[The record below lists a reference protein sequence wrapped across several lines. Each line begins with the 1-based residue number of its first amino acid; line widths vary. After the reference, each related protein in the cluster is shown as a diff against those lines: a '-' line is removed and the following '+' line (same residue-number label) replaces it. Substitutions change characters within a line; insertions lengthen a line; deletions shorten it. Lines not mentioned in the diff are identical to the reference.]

1 MIYCLGPAG
10 SYTGKAA
17 EIFSKLI
24 NDKDIIYCNS
34 IYEVFELVDMEKEDN
49 NIYGV
54 VPSENSIEGSV
65 SLTQDLLLEFPVKI
79 YGEVD
84 ININHCLIGY
94 DKNKI
99 KKILSHPQALAQCRK
114 YIKKHGWETVP
125 VLSTAKAVKKVFEMK
140 NEEFGAIA
148 SKETAELYNLKVLD
162 EDIQD
167 YPNNTTRFIL
177 IGNENSKSLDN
188 ILKINELKS
197 NENKE
202 TNNDYNHNNQNHA
215 DNKLKQKS
223 TIILE
228 LKENR
233 PGALYDVLK
242 EFNNR
247 GINLTRIES
256 RPSKRKLGN
265 YIFYIDYETPKDEDE
280 LMGALKNHVS
290 YIKHLGKYSIF

>member
-1 MIYCLGPAG
+1 MIYCLGPKG
-10 SYTGKAA
+10 SYSGQAA
-17 EIFSKLI
+17 AIFSKLI

-34 IYEVFELVDMEKEDN
+34 IYEVFELVDRKKGSD

-79 YGEVD
+79 YGEVNID
-84 ININHCLIGY
+84 IHHCLIGY

-99 KKILSHPQALAQCRK
+99 KKVLSHPQALAQCRN
-114 YIKKHGWETVP
+114 YIKKHGWEAIP
-125 VLSTAKAVKKVFEMK
+125 VLSTAKAVEKVFEWK
-140 NEEFGAIA
+140 NEEYGAIA
-148 SKETAELYNLKVLD
+148 SKESAELYNLKVLD

-177 IGNENSKSLDN
+177 IGNEHESLECKNTQIDN
-188 ILKINELKS
+188 YKNINNNYQKYQ
-197 NENKE
+197 NNK
-202 TNNDYNHNNQNHA
+202 
-215 DNKLKQKS
+215 KS
-223 TIILE
+223 TIIIE
-228 LKENR
+228 LKENK
-233 PGALYDVLK
+233 PGALYKVLK

-247 GINLTRIES
+247 SINLTRIES

-280 LMGALKNHVS
+280 LLQSLKKHVS
-290 YIKHLGKYSIF
+290 YIKYLGSYNVF

>member
-1 MIYCLGPAG
+1 MIYCLGPEG

-34 IYEVFELVDMEKEDN
+34 IYEVFELVDREKGDSN

-84 ININHCLIGY
+84 INIHHCLIGY
-94 DKNKI
+94 NKDKI
-99 KKILSHPQALAQCRK
+99 KKVLSHPQALAQCRK
-114 YIKKHGWETVP
+114 YIKKHGWNTIP

-140 NEEFGAIA
+140 NEELGAIA

-167 YPNNTTRFIL
+167 YLNNTTRFIL
-177 IGNENSKSLDN
+177 IGNENLKSLDD
-188 ILKINELKS
+188 ILKINKLKS
-197 NENKE
+197 ENSENKE
-202 TNNDYNHNNQNHA
+202 TSNDCNYTNN
-215 DNKLKQKS
+215 KKS
-223 TIILE
+223 TVIFE

-247 GINLTRIES
+247 SINLTRIES

-290 YIKHLGKYSIF
+290 YIKHLGSYNIF